1 MRHRNLCTTEEEN
14 NNKTKSQES
23 SHGSEDP
30 DGGCEVPPA
39 LSSRDQGV
47 LAQHHASC
55 RRAQF
60 HLCLF
65 PSHSLPAPPALA
77 EPAGPTRS
85 RAPAAKTKATLFSRQ
100 ISEDRRRPCPSRTG
114 RGHTGAQH
122 SPPSHAEQPPQPQ
135 HAQHPS
141 RVVELGAAG
150 HVLCLPQLG
159 LAETQQFKEQRKSN
173 SRR

>member
-1 MRHRNLCTTEEEN
+1 MRHRDLCTTEEEN

-39 LSSRDQGV
+39 LSSWDQGV

-55 RRAQF
+55 RRAQS
-60 HLCLF
+60 HLCLL
-65 PSHSLPAPPALA
+65 PSHSPPAPPALA

-85 RAPAAKTKATLFSRQ
+85 GAPAPKTKAALFSRQ

-122 SPPSHAEQPPQPQ
+122 GPPQPCR
-135 HAQHPS
+135 AAPTAS
-141 RVVELGAAG
+141 AFTESFKGCGAGGRGTRPALAPAG
-150 HVLCLPQLG
+150 AGRDP
-159 LAETQQFKEQRKSN
+159 TI
-173 SRR
+173 